1 VGQKGAVADLADVE
15 LEWVGGLRLGDLD
28 LLDFLDFLDFL
39 DSVERLSRN
48 YLEPRLNGFGLGEG
62 LWERPL
68 LHHAGC
74 IG

>member
-28 LLDFLDFLDFL
+28 LLDLLDG
-39 DSVERLSRN
+39 VERLSRN

>member
-15 LEWVGGLRLGDLD
+15 LEWVGGLRLGHLD
-28 LLDFLDFLDFL
+28 LLDLLDG
-39 DSVERLSRN
+39 VERLSRN

>member
-28 LLDFLDFLDFL
+28 LLDLLDLLDG
-39 DSVERLSRN
+39 VERLSRN

>member
-1 VGQKGAVADLADVE
+1 VGQEGSVADLADIE
-15 LEWVGGLRLGDLD
+15 LERVGGLRLCDLYLLD
-28 LLDFLDFLDFL
+28 LLDLFDR
-39 DSVERLSRN
+39 VERLSRN

>member
-1 VGQKGAVADLADVE
+1 VSQKGAVADLADVE

-28 LLDFLDFLDFL
+28 LLDFLDLLDG
-39 DSVERLSRN
+39 VERLSRN

>member
-28 LLDFLDFLDFL
+28 LLDLFDLVDG
-39 DSVERLSRN
+39 VERLSRN

-68 LHHAGC
+68 LHHAGS

>member
-28 LLDFLDFLDFL
+28 LLDLLDFLDG
-39 DSVERLSRN
+39 VERLSRN

>member
-15 LEWVGGLRLGDLD
+15 LEWVSGLRLGDLD
-28 LLDFLDFLDFL
+28 FLDLLDLLDG
-39 DSVERLSRN
+39 VERISRN

-68 LHHAGC
+68 LHHSGC

>member
-1 VGQKGAVADLADVE
+1 VGQKGAVTDLADIE
-15 LEWVGGLRLGDLD
+15 LEWVGGLRLGYLDFLD
-28 LLDFLDFLDFL
+28 LLDG
-39 DSVERLSRN
+39 VERLSRN

>member
-1 VGQKGAVADLADVE
+1 VGQKRAVADLADVE

-28 LLDFLDFLDFL
+28 FLDLLDG
-39 DSVERLSRN
+39 VERLSRN
-48 YLEPRLNGFGLGEG
+48 YLEPRLNGFGLGVG

>member
-28 LLDFLDFLDFL
+28 LLDFLDG
-39 DSVERLSRN
+39 VERLSRN

>member
-15 LEWVGGLRLGDLD
+15 LEWVSGLRLGDLD
-28 LLDFLDFLDFL
+28 FLDLLDLLDG
-39 DSVERLSRN
+39 VERISRN

>member
-15 LEWVGGLRLGDLD
+15 LERVGGLRLGDLD
-28 LLDFLDFLDFL
+28 LLDLLDG
-39 DSVERLSRN
+39 VERLSRN

>member
-1 VGQKGAVADLADVE
+1 VGQEGPVADLADVE

-28 LLDFLDFLDFL
+28 LLDLFDLVDG
-39 DSVERLSRN
+39 VERLSRN

>member
-28 LLDFLDFLDFL
+28 LLDFLDLLDG
-39 DSVERLSRN
+39 VERLSRN

-68 LHHAGC
+68 LHHASS